1 MTMQQRIAPSAGW
14 LYPLGLYFMGLSLL
28 DLSVRAVPVAVSNV
42 GWRFAL
48 QGMVFTNV
56 GTFMLGFV
64 IAGIAALLREHRAVL
79 RVWSVVAVI
88 ASLSCL
94 IGVAFYTLDA
104 FQLRAV
110 AVPAAKLAVTKAAIT
125 AIPAGVLA
133 AASFLG
139 LGVIAHR
146 AAGASRLTEGK
157 SVPLDAVVP
166 RYPNVSGGVRK

>member
-28 DLSVRAVPVAVSNV
+28 DLGVRAVPVAIHNV

-56 GTFMLGFV
+56 GTFMLGFL
-64 IAGIAALLREHRAVL
+64 IAGIAALLREHRTVL
-79 RVWSVVAVI
+79 RVWSVVAVVM
-88 ASLSCL
+88 SLSCL
-94 IGVAFYTLDA
+94 FGVAFYTLDA
-104 FQLRAV
+104 LQLRAV
-110 AVPAAKLAVTKAAIT
+110 AVPAAKLSVTKAAIT
-125 AIPAGVLA
+125 AIPAGLLA

-139 LGVIAHR
+139 LGIIAHR
-146 AAGASRLTEGK
+146 AAGMSRSTDVK